1 MRVTIMGKW
10 AFAGLLA
17 TMMTASPLPEFLP
30 FVGGTAAQA
39 DSLYRAD
46 DPGLL
51 SDRLGDRRS
60 QFGPGALVTV
70 LVTENLQ
77 ASTTATTRAQK
88 ESKNGAN
95 WNLGSI
101 IPQGAAGEV
110 SVGGKTE
117 FAGDG
122 LTRRGG
128 TITLEIAA
136 VIQEV
141 LADGS
146 LRIEG
151 KKDLRVNDEVST
163 VTIAGIIRPFDI
175 DRGNRVASTRIADLK
190 LDYKGAGP
198 VHAKTS
204 PGLLSRLF
212 NWLF

>member
-1 MRVTIMGKW
+1 MKRTIMGKG
-10 AFAGLLA
+10 AFVGLLA
-17 TMMTASPLPEFLP
+17 TMMTASLLLGAVPLL
-30 FVGGTAAQA
+30 GTQPALA

-88 ESKNGAN
+88 ESKNNAN
-95 WNLGSI
+95 WSLGSL
-101 IPQGAAGEV
+101 IPQGASGEV
-110 SVGGKTE
+110 SMGGKTE
-117 FAGDG
+117 FTGDG

-141 LADGS
+141 LPDGS

-163 VTIAGIIRPFDI
+163 VTLAGIIRPFDI
-175 DRGNRVASTRIADLK
+175 DRLNRVQSTRIADLK